1 MIDVP
6 SLPTDS
12 LYKFL
17 ALSGVFILAFSLY
30 SYARF
35 YTLTKSKAFQLEA
48 DIEERDAEISFLERQ
63 ESPEQ
68 SDILNVRIKHNRGK
82 VLLKEFNW
90 YRKQLTVIGLLTSIL
105 AALGG
110 YMAFK
115 GFNLW
120 YWKIQVHQDRLTELK
135 VDELEKSL

>member
-17 ALSGVFILAFSLY
+17 ALSGVFIMAFSLY
-30 SYARF
+30 TYARF
-35 YTLTKSKAFQLEA
+35 YTLTKSKAFELEA
-48 DIEERDAEISFLERQ
+48 GVEELDAEVSFFERQ
-63 ESPEQ
+63 VHPEQ
-68 SDILNVRIKHNRGK
+68 SDLLKTRIKHQRSK
-82 VLLKEFNW
+82 VLLKELIW
-90 YRKQLTVIGLLTSIL
+90 YRKQLIVIGLLTSIF
-105 AALGG
+105 ASLGG
-110 YMAFK
+110 FMAFQ